1 MASPKLFTPL
11 TLGELELPNRIVIS
25 PMCQYSADTHGNM
38 TSWHTIHLG
47 NLALSGAGLLIIEA
61 SAVAPEGRITPG
73 DVGLYSDDNEQAMA
87 RVLESVRAHSPMPIG
102 IQLGH
107 AGRKASCQAPWE
119 GGAQLGL
126 DEGGWE
132 TVAPSAVPYSEGQR
146 PPQAMSLDDIER
158 LKADFVAAAR
168 RADRL
173 GFELIE
179 LHAAHGYLLHEFLS
193 PISNQRDDQYG
204 GSLENRMR
212 LILEIFDAVRE
223 VFPSEKPVGI
233 RISGSD
239 WVEGGWDLEQS
250 VALARALDARGC
262 SFIDCSGGGL
272 DPRQALDVGPNYQ
285 VPFARRMKQE
295 VAMPV
300 IAVGLITEPEQ
311 AEGIVFSGEADAV
324 ALARGILFDP
334 RWPWHAAA
342 RLGASVHAPNQY
354 LRSQPHTLKN
364 LFDA

>member
-1 MASPKLFTPL
+1 MASPKLFSPL
-11 TLGELELPNRIVIS
+11 TLGQLELSNRIVIS
-25 PMCQYSADTHGNM
+25 PMCQYSADENGSM
-38 TSWHTIHLG
+38 TDWHKIHLG
-47 NLALSGAGLLIIEA
+47 HLALSGAGLLIVEA
-61 SAVAPEGRITPG
+61 SAVAPEGRITSG

-87 RVLESVRAHSPMPIG
+87 RVLESVRAHSPMPVG

-119 GGAQLGL
+119 GGAQLSL
-126 DEGGWE
+126 EEGGWQ
-132 TVAPSAVPYSEGQR
+132 TVAPSAVPYQDGQR
-146 PPQAMSLDDIER
+146 PPQAMSLDDIEQ
-158 LKADFVAAAR
+158 LKANFVASAK
-168 RADRL
+168 RAERL

-193 PISNQRDDQYG
+193 PLSNQRNDEYG

-212 LILEIFDAVRE
+212 IVLEIFDAVRA
-223 VFPSEKPVGI
+223 VFPDDKPVGI

-250 VALARALDARGC
+250 VELARALDARGC

-272 DPRQALDVGPNYQ
+272 DPRQTLNVGPNYQ

-311 AEGIVFSGEADAV
+311 AEGIVFGGEADAV
-324 ALARGILFDP
+324 ALARGMLYDP

-342 RLGASVHAPNQY
+342 KLGATVHAPKQY
-354 LRSQPHTLKN
+354 LRSQPHTLKK
-364 LFDA
+364 LFG

>member
-1 MASPKLFTPL
+1 MASPKLFSPL
-11 TLGELELPNRIVIS
+11 TLGRLELPNRIVIS
-25 PMCQYSADTHGNM
+25 PMCQYSADENGSM
-38 TSWHTIHLG
+38 TDWHKIHLG
-47 NLALSGAGLLIIEA
+47 HLALSGAGLLIVEA
-61 SAVAPEGRITPG
+61 SAVAPEGRITSG

-87 RVLESVRAHSPMPIG
+87 RVLESVRAYSPIPIG

-119 GGAQLGL
+119 GGAQLSL
-126 DEGGWE
+126 EEGGWQ
-132 TVAPSAVPYSEGQR
+132 TVAPSAVAYQDGQR
-146 PPQAMSLDDIER
+146 PPQAMSLDDIEQ
-158 LKADFVAAAR
+158 LKANFVASAK
-168 RADRL
+168 RAERL

-193 PISNQRDDQYG
+193 PLSNQRDDEYG

-212 LILEIFDAVRE
+212 IVLEIFDAVRA
-223 VFPSEKPVGI
+223 VFPDDKPVGI

-239 WVEGGWDLEQS
+239 WVAGGWDLEQS
-250 VALARALDARGC
+250 VELAKALDARGC

-272 DPRQALDVGPNYQ
+272 DPRQTLNVGPNYQ

-311 AEGIVFSGEADAV
+311 AEGIVFGGEADAV
-324 ALARGILFDP
+324 ALARGMLYDP

-342 RLGASVHAPNQY
+342 KLGATVHAPKQY
-354 LRSQPHTLKN
+354 LRSQPHTLKK
-364 LFDA
+364 LFG